1 MIAESKRKCGLM
13 LVLCVLALLLT
24 ACGSSASRTLKTVQ
38 LGQRYLTEMN
48 YTEAVAAF
56 TGAIR
61 LDPDSIPAYMGRAQ
75 AYMGLEQYEDAK
87 ADYSTVLDKA
97 DQAMQKAEAYA
108 GRADALVYLGDPDGA
123 MQDYNAALGLLDGAD
138 IPDGADKS
146 SLLDRVQS
154 GLAALGD
161 ENGLTE
167 TDQSGPKTISP
178 LPLASVQS
186 PLADGTYYGAFECD
200 KAVSGSKL
208 SFEVE
213 GCYYYDAAQIESL
226 QPGDTLTGQYNYFES
241 DDYPFE
247 LSIEA
252 VGELEGT
259 VGRWV
264 TGQMQEIADY
274 AIEPYE
280 TDMMLIKEG
289 DYYFLG
295 LDYLNGVPISDQKDY
310 RPIGNATETMANDIV
325 LKVTPYG
332 GSQITVKGIENV
344 KKVLAANGNDWW
356 MCQDLLITIKNHQ
369 ITEIVH
375 SEHFVQLDDL
385 EPETTFEM
393 PDLSSD
399 TSTAAA
405 AAKLDLADY
414 VGTDLHSFLASRPE
428 LKSDGAT
435 DGEEYT
441 DGGLTV
447 GASYNGSKIDFV
459 DLRKSCGYTIAG
471 IECGMS
477 ADEAA
482 KLAEQRY
489 GAAEEKNGSR
499 ASYVIDS
506 SLYTYL
512 QINFANGKVTGVSIS
527 SELNLYE

>member
-1 MIAESKRKCGLM
+1 MAQKHKRTGGL
-13 LVLCVLALLLT
+13 LLALCALALLLLT
-24 ACGSSASRTLKTVQ
+24 ACGSSSSKVLKKVQ
-38 LGQRYLTEMN
+38 LGQKYLSQSS
-48 YTEAVAAF
+48 YTEAVTAF
-56 TGAIR
+56 TEAIQ
-61 LDPDSIPAYMGRAQ
+61 LDPDSIVAYMGRAE
-75 AYMGLEQYEDAK
+75 AYLGLEQYEDAK
-87 ADYSTVLDKA
+87 TDYSTVLDKA
-97 DQAMQKAEAYA
+97 ARPMQKAEAYA
-108 GRADALVYLGDPDGA
+108 GRADALRYLGD
-123 MQDYNAALGLLDGAD
+123 LDGARQD
-138 IPDGADKS
+138 YEAALSLLESTEDSTTKS
-146 SLLDRVQS
+146 SLLERVNTA
-154 GLAALGD
+154 LTALGD

-167 TDQSGPKTISP
+167 TDQSGPKTVSP

-332 GSQITVKGIENV
+332 GSQITVKGIDNV

-393 PDLSSD
+393 PDLSSN
-399 TSTAAA
+399 TSAASS

-441 DGGLTV
+441 DGSLTV

-477 ADEAA
+477 ADDAA

-506 SLYTYL
+506 NLYTYL
-512 QINFANGKVTGVSIS
+512 QISFANGKVTGVSIS